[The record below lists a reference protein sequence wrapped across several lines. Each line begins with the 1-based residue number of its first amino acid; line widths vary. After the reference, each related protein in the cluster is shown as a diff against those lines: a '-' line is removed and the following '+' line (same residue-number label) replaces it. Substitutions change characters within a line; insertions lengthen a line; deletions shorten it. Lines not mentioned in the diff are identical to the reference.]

1 MIKKPS
7 IVCFGEVLWDVLP
20 SGKVAGGAPMNVA
33 YQSKSLGCEVQ
44 MISAIGNDDLGKE
57 LIAFLNKKGIP
68 TNLIQTNYT
77 FPTSTVQ
84 VTLNEKGSASYEI
97 VKPVAWDFIYPDEVR
112 IAAIEHADILL
123 FGSLICREEYSRK
136 TLFELIDK
144 AQKTVF
150 DVNLRA
156 PFYSQPLLESL
167 LEKAD
172 VVKVNDEELDIIT
185 GWYGLEKDIA
195 GQMEFVREKFKIE
208 TLVMT
213 KGKHGAFCLHNNE
226 LTTQKSFP
234 VEVQDTV
241 GAGDAFLAAF
251 ITKMLYG
258 ETWQGCLEFACAT
271 GALVATKS
279 GGTPEINETLV
290 KDFLLE
296 QQSKPQLNN
305 N

>member
-1 MIKKPS
+1 LIKKPS

-195 GQMEFVREKFKIE
+195 GQMELVKDKFKIE

-226 LTTQKSFP
+226 LTTQKSFL

>member
-251 ITKMLYG
+251 ITCLLYTSPSPRDQRG
-258 ETWQGCLEFACAT
+258 SRMPSSA
-271 GALVATKS
+271 
-279 GGTPEINETLV
+279 
-290 KDFLLE
+290 
-296 QQSKPQLNN
+296 
-305 N
+305 

>member
-1 MIKKPS
+1 MVKKPS

-20 SGKVAGGAPMNVA
+20 TGKVAGGAPMNVA

-68 TNLIQTNYT
+68 INLIQTNYT

-97 VKPVAWDFIYPDEVR
+97 VKPVAWDFIYPDEER
-112 IAAIEHADILL
+112 ISAVEQADVLL
-123 FGSLICREEYSRK
+123 FGSLVCRDEYSRN
-136 TLFELIDK
+136 TLFGLIEK

-150 DVNLRA
+150 DVNLRT
-156 PFYSQPLLESL
+156 PFYTQSLLESL

-172 VVKVNDEELDIIT
+172 VVKVNDEQLDIIT
-185 GWYGLEKDIA
+185 GWYGVKNNFTA
-195 GQMEFVREKFKIE
+195 QMELVVDRFEIE

-226 LTTQKSFP
+226 LIKQKSFP
-234 VEVQDTV
+234 VEVRDTV

-258 ETWQGCLEFACAT
+258 ETWQECLEFACAT